1 LKEDLVDLLGSGGV
15 SAIFRRALR
24 RAQREQPTLA
34 GVAVSEKPDEC
45 FTHLAESLVASTDEE
60 ASVAAATVLTHMLE
74 LLVMLL
80 GEELGMKPIRKLW
93 PQATSPREID
103 E

>member
-1 LKEDLVDLLGSGGV
+1 M
-15 SAIFRRALR
+15 FRRALHL
-24 RAQREQPTLA
+24 AQRVQPILA

-60 ASVAAATVLTHMLE
+60 ATVAAATVLTQMLE

-80 GEELGMKPIRKLW
+80 GEELGMKPCRKLW
-93 PQATSPREID
+93 PQATSPRESD

>member
-1 LKEDLVDLLGSGGV
+1 M
-15 SAIFRRALR
+15 FRRALR
-24 RAQREQPTLA
+24 LAQREQPALA
-34 GVAVSEKPDEC
+34 RVAVSEKPGEC
-45 FTHLAESLVASTDEE
+45 FTCLAESLVGSTDEE
-60 ASVAAATVLTHMLE
+60 ATVAAATVLTHMLE

-80 GEELGMKPIRKLW
+80 GEELGMKPFSKLW